1 MLNMANFHSVSVICL
16 CCGLGGYFLL
26 VLGFVLGFLI
36 SSNNG
41 IGIISFS
48 AVFQKSV
55 KRKSLHFIAKRKKK
69 VFWKGEGK
77 NWWSCFLSEECLWWK
92 ENRKTMYAWIPLK
105 FISGHYLYCLHTIK
119 TRMDGR
125 GMIKLVGDSWDM
137 QNSGGSPSRL
147 CWQFQRSLKD
157 NEMHKIVSETF

>member
-69 VFWKGEGK
+69 CFGRVKGRTDGAVF
-77 NWWSCFLSEECLWWK
+77 
-92 ENRKTMYAWIPLK
+92 
-105 FISGHYLYCLHTIK
+105 
-119 TRMDGR
+119 
-125 GMIKLVGDSWDM
+125 
-137 QNSGGSPSRL
+137 
-147 CWQFQRSLKD
+147 FQRSVYGGKKTGKQC
-157 NEMHKIVSETF
+157 MHESR